1 MKYRRNKVKR
11 EHGIIKDAL
20 SWLEELT
27 QNPEVTDVIPGVIEV
42 SRSPERRIIYKYE
55 TKTGCKLL
63 LKSNGSIQEAFVVTK
78 NPEWVKLWVE
88 ERFPSDVKR
97 SDKQNSNIQKQSA
110 KNVTKYEEICG
121 EKKENFITALK
132 QNRSKLK
139 HNKKRQN
146 NKRGQDFNSYLH
158 EWLEPEDTDEMN
170 VEECLD
176 SSTRRALRNLKAD
189 LMKTEKKK
197 HKNKS

>member
-20 SWLEELT
+20 NWLEELT

-42 SRSPERRIIYKYE
+42 SRSPERGIIYKYE

-97 SDKQNSNIQKQSA
+97 SDKQNPNIQKQSA
-110 KNVTKYEEICG
+110 KNVTKYEELCG
-121 EKKENFITALK
+121 RKKENFITALK
-132 QNRSKLK
+132 QNSSKLK

-146 NKRGQDFNSYLH
+146 NKRGQDFNSYLP
-158 EWLEPEDTDEMN
+158 EWLEPDATDEMN

-176 SSTRRALRNLKAD
+176 SSTRSALRNLKAD